1 MVNIYNMNNIY
12 EETKFLMKKYNLT
25 ANKKLG
31 QNFLVDS
38 EAINSIVASAN
49 LTKKDMVIE
58 IGPGLGTLTSMLI
71 EKAGKVIAIEL
82 DDRMIKI
89 LGDRFLLY
97 DNFELIN
104 EDVLKVDLSSL
115 IEKNSEFENIKVVA
129 NLPYYIT
136 TPIIMKLL
144 ENRLKIES
152 ITIMIQ
158 KEVAERIVATPGSKL
173 SGAITYSVHYYAEPE
188 KIALVPN
195 TSFIPSPEVD
205 SEVIKLNIRKSPPV
219 KIDNEK
225 LFFNVIKASFMQ
237 RRKTLSNGLVNGGIV
252 KNKAKAIEILK
263 NMGLEYTESRMNHP
277 SIASGYVI
285 KTEPTKGSE
294 VKAGTTVTVYVSLG
308 AQTVM
313 KQVPDVT
320 GINVDDAK
328 RVLESYGLK
337 VGEVKLDETSD
348 EPYGT
353 VLFQDPA
360 EGDMVATGS
369 FVNLTISQG
378 DTVVSRLTITVPLP
392 SSIDRDVTVSA
403 YLDDMEVRRETI
415 NPKNT
420 TSWKPSFSGEG
431 IGRVKIY
438 IDDEIYMEYI
448 VDFDEGI
455 HEIDSDYSQDF
466 Q

>member
-115 IEKNSEFENIKVVA
+115 IEKNSEFENVKVVA

-195 TSFIPSPEVD
+195 TSFMPSPEVD

-263 NMGLEYTESRMNHP
+263 NMGLEENVRGEELTLEQFANLSN
-277 SIASGYVI
+277 
-285 KTEPTKGSE
+285 K
-294 VKAGTTVTVYVSLG
+294 
-308 AQTVM
+308 
-313 KQVPDVT
+313 
-320 GINVDDAK
+320 IN
-328 RVLESYGLK
+328 
-337 VGEVKLDETSD
+337 
-348 EPYGT
+348 
-353 VLFQDPA
+353 
-360 EGDMVATGS
+360 
-369 FVNLTISQG
+369 
-378 DTVVSRLTITVPLP
+378 
-392 SSIDRDVTVSA
+392 
-403 YLDDMEVRRETI
+403 
-415 NPKNT
+415 
-420 TSWKPSFSGEG
+420 
-431 IGRVKIY
+431 
-438 IDDEIYMEYI
+438 
-448 VDFDEGI
+448 
-455 HEIDSDYSQDF
+455 
-466 Q
+466 